1 MANAPKTRP
10 AALAYLRTSSVANTD
25 GDSAVRQRAAIRAYA
40 RRAGLELIGDYYDAA
55 VSGADHVETRPG
67 FAEMLAHIDGNGVR
81 LVVVEDINRFGR
93 TVAVQ
98 ELDLT
103 LMARR
108 GVRVVA
114 ANGDE
119 LTDTDD
125 EARVMIRHV
134 LGVFA
139 QIEKTRL
146 VKKLRVARERKRA
159 ETGRCEGRKLVLVGD
174 ALAALHRLA
183 RMNLRTGQRRSLRA
197 IAAELTAEGHVNPAS
212 GKPFSVETIRMAML
226 PKDEAKVVKAAKTAK
241 GRAGAMRDGT

>member
-1 MANAPKTRP
+1 MANAPKTRT
-10 AALAYLRTSSVANTD
+10 AALAYLRTSSAANTD

-40 RRAGLELIGDYYDAA
+40 KRAGLELVGDYYDAA

-81 LVVVEDINRFGR
+81 LVVVEDISRFGR

-98 ELDLT
+98 ELGLT

-134 LGVFA
+134 LGAFA
-139 QIEKTRL
+139 QMEKTRL

-174 ALAALHRLA
+174 ALAALRRLA
-183 RMNLRTGQRRSLRA
+183 RKNPKTGERRSLRA
-197 IAAELTAEGHVNPAS
+197 IAAELTAEGFVNPAS
-212 GKPFSVETIRMAML
+212 GRPYSIETIRMAML
-226 PKDEAKVVKAAKTAK
+226 PKDEAKVARKAKAAKGKPVAVQE
-241 GRAGAMRDGT
+241 AA